1 MHLKD
6 YYNILK
12 LEPSATLPEIKKAY
26 RKLAL
31 QYHPDKNQN
40 NRYAAA
46 QFTEIKEAYEVLTN
60 PAKKEYYLQQR
71 WYNQSLGKRKTQNII
86 TPVTVLLQA
95 LELEKYVSKLDVF
108 RMDKAGLQEYIL
120 GLISDSAIEQ
130 LKKFNEPETNRQI
143 ITIILKAILPLPK
156 LYVKKITEQ
165 LNKLSEG
172 DEIAKNQLTAFIQK
186 NEKKNRRDRFSI
198 FIIILATTFLCL
210 LIYLA
215 GR

>member
-31 QYHPDKNQN
+31 QYHPDKNSDA
-40 NRYAAA
+40 YAAA

-71 WYNQSLGKRKTQNII
+71 WYNQSLGKRKTQDII

-108 RMDKAGLQEYIL
+108 RMDKPGLQEYIL
-120 GLISDSAIEQ
+120 GLISDSTIEQ

-143 ITIILKAILPLPK
+143 ITIILKAMLPLPK

-172 DEIAKNQLTAFIQK
+172 DEIAKSQLTAFIQK

-198 FIIILATTFLCL
+198 IIIILATTFLCL